1 MVSVVKKLLPGAA
14 GTAGAGGGDDDFNL
28 VTTLIPA
35 DGSNAAQNVTFLDSS
50 ANNLT
55 VTAGSDVPIQGTF
68 SPFCKDSGKWS
79 VHFDG
84 SDDYIKYSILIL
96 ALEQEIL
103 Q

>member
-28 VTTLIPA
+28 VSHLYHFN
-35 DGSNAAQNVTFLDSS
+35 GSNGAQNSTFLDSS
-50 ANNLT
+50 DNNLT

-79 VHFDG
+79 VYFDG
-84 SDDYIKYSILIL
+84 SDDYLSLIH
-96 ALEQEIL
+96 I
-103 Q
+103 